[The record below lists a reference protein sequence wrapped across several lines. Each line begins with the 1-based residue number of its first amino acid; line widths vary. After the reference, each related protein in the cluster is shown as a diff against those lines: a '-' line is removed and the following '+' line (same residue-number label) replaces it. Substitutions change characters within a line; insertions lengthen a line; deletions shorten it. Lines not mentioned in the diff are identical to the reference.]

1 MEELLFRALQMLFK
15 DYEQYGNYNEKEV
28 QKLIALIFIRD
39 MLMFDFEGFLEDK
52 DIRDIEKAVNCLLGE
67 SCILQICIN
76 QKC

>member
-1 MEELLFRALQMLFK
+1 MEALLFRALQMLFK

-52 DIRDIEKAVNCLLGE
+52 DIRDIQTAVNCLLGE

-76 QKC
+76 KKC